1 MRYVAW
7 AAVFLGIFLAG
18 LFAGPLMRE
27 RPQGPEFT
35 PTCRPSSPEKLGG
48 QSAVL
53 FWGNSLA
60 FDGDWPL
67 NGFISVNCAVQ
78 GMTADTAAGRTPALP
93 DMKFAAVVL
102 IFGTVE
108 LAQDRADPAVFRT
121 ALNTITAD
129 ITQKYPGAQIIVVS
143 IPRNESAKDVWAYES
158 QPHLDAFN
166 DALGQLANVT
176 FIDSA
181 KRLASLPVGSETYER
196 VHLSHQSYLL
206 LNAAIQSAL
215 PALD

>member
-1 MRYVAW
+1 MRYVTW
-7 AAVFLGIFLAG
+7 AAVFVGIFLAG
-18 LFAGPLMRE
+18 LVASPLMHE
-27 RPQGPEFT
+27 RPQDPEFT

-67 NGFISVNCAVQ
+67 NGFVSVNCAVQ
-78 GMTADTAAGRTPALP
+78 GMTADTAADRTPALP
-93 DMKFAAVVL
+93 DMEFAAVVL

-108 LAQDRADPAVFRT
+108 LVQDRADPAVFRT

-129 ITQKYPGAQIIVVS
+129 ITQKYPDAQIIAVGV
-143 IPRNESAKDVWAYES
+143 PRNESAKDVWAYES

-166 DALGQLANVT
+166 DTLGQLANVT

-181 KRLASLPVGSETYER
+181 KRLASLPVGSETYDR
-196 VHLSHQSYLL
+196 VHLSRQSYLL
-206 LNAAIQSAL
+206 LNAAIQSVL
-215 PALD
+215 RTVD